1 MLPLPINRRVAPV
14 EVLERLRSQRALPLA
29 LLLLALATPFVF
41 VIDHGHFYRPGHHDW
56 LSSKFL
62 ALAENM
68 APRWNFTG
76 FAYLEPDQEGN
87 PVPRHLYNRFPI
99 GGYLLIKLATLP
111 FGDDLSAKIV
121 AARALMLTC
130 FAAAAALA
138 HLALARTFASRWIAC
153 AATALAFSS
162 YYCLYYSDMISTEV
176 AVDLFAVM
184 LTLHGMAVFV
194 QEGRF
199 RQLLAKTCIALAL
212 GWHVYALLL
221 PFIAFSMA
229 SDLILASRAACS
241 GLRNKIKRFLT
252 ALFFGRPFALGVT
265 AFTFGALVLSANLLG
280 EYHMLEG
287 AKPVTELPTWRSIIK
302 RVGQE
307 RWFSAMH
314 AEVLSW
320 PLFLESQFQGLG
332 RMILPY
338 ALPGYG
344 SLPLGHRTDWEPW
357 MSGLFLIG
365 VAALAVCL
373 AWLCFSRQRILL
385 AALTLSGFFWSL
397 PMRHSVAFHDFES
410 VFYIGVPLTLFSLIL
425 LHIRKLSGERLMA
438 RIAVAALLVL
448 VFSSW
453 QMNRSG
459 QDAAGRAFHAEV
471 MEDFQAIRGG
481 TEDGAIG
488 VLLMGEQTRAV
499 GASGAL
505 EYYLAQRPFLPL
517 QHPPTSKLELGRLEV
532 VDFIVTNW
540 RKPGVDTLTPQNRRF
555 FLYRRDTYPSRHDA
569 LLGDPLA
576 QGEFDVYQEG
586 NTLIYLKSPCKKAD
600 VTRQF
605 GLHVWPVDGADLPE
619 HRRQFGFDHLD
630 FAFIDQGVREAGTC
644 TAWARLPTYDIAKV
658 ATGQPDAGGPTWWVE
673 FSPAR

>member
-1 MLPLPINRRVAPV
+1 MLPLLSNRRVA
-14 EVLERLRSQRALPLA
+14 LAAALGRLRSRRVLPLA
-29 LLLLALATPFVF
+29 LLLLALATPFLF
-41 VIDHGHFYRPGHHDW
+41 VIDQGHFYRPGHHDW

-62 ALAENM
+62 ALAENRT
-68 APRWNFTG
+68 PQWNFTG
-76 FAYLEPDQEGN
+76 FGHLAPDRGGN

-99 GGYLLIKLATLP
+99 GGYLLIKLVTLP
-111 FGDDLSAKIV
+111 FGDALSAKII
-121 AARALMLTC
+121 AARALMLAC
-130 FAAAAALA
+130 FAAAAVLAYLALA
-138 HLALARTFASRWIAC
+138 HTFESRWIAC
-153 AATALAFSS
+153 TATALAFSS

-176 AVDLFAVM
+176 PVDLFAVM
-184 LTLHGMAVFV
+184 LAFHGMAVFV

-221 PFIAFSMA
+221 PFIAFSVA
-229 SDLILASRAACS
+229 SDLIVANRAAS
-241 GLRNKIKRFLT
+241 PGLWSRIKRLSKVLFL
-252 ALFFGRPFALGVT
+252 GRPFALGIT
-265 AFTFGALVLSANLLG
+265 ALTFGALVLSANLLG
-280 EYHMLEG
+280 EYHTLEG
-287 AKPVTELPTWRSIIK
+287 AKPVTELPTWRSMMK
-302 RVGQE
+302 RAGQE
-307 RWFSAMH
+307 QWFSAMH

-320 PLFLESQFQGLG
+320 PVFLESQFQSLG
-332 RMILPY
+332 RMTLPY

-344 SLPLGHRTDWEPW
+344 SLPSGHRTDWEPW
-357 MSGLFLIG
+357 MTGLFPIG
-365 VAALAVCL
+365 VAALAICL
-373 AWLCFSRQRILL
+373 VWLCFSRERILL
-385 AALTLSGFFWSL
+385 ATLTLSGFSWSL

-410 VFYIGVPLTLFSLIL
+410 VFYVGVPLTLFSLIL

-453 QMNRSG
+453 QINRSG
-459 QDAAGRAFHAEV
+459 QDGAGRAFHAEV
-471 MEDFQAIRGG
+471 MADFRAIRGQTG
-481 TEDGAIG
+481 EGAIG
-488 VLLMGEQTRAV
+488 VLLMGERIRDV
-499 GASGAL
+499 GASDAL
-505 EYYLAQRPFLPL
+505 EYYLAQRPFLLL
-517 QHPPTSKLELGRLEV
+517 QHPPTSKLKLERLQV

-540 RKPGVDTLTPQNRRF
+540 RKRGVDTLTPQNRRF
-555 FLYRRDTYPSRHDA
+555 FLYRRDAYPSRHDA

-576 QGEFDVYQEG
+576 QGEFAVYQEG
-586 NTLIYLKSPCKKAD
+586 NALIYLKSPCKEAD

-630 FAFIDQGVREAGTC
+630 FAFIDKGVREAGTC